1 VLLLGCPGQQSSY
14 LNHLCSWKHRCATM
28 SSVFVELAGEG
39 LTELFAQV
47 GLEP

>member
-1 VLLLGCPGQQSSY
+1 
-14 LNHLCSWKHRCATM
+14 M